1 MLAPFTEGRH
11 DRQMQAL
18 GVCSLERYGA
28 LIDRLRDDGH
38 EVAYSR
44 RGSIDVAFDETRA
57 RLLAGDAKALAAD
70 GVSYAFY
77 EDDDARRFAPA
88 VDPRVKAILE
98 IPAHGAVGV
107 ADLTAALW
115 KSAEAR
121 GARLTAASATRWR
134 TPEARSGRDDMRRDG
149 RAARG
154 ARRWLLGRRSRP
166 RWPRAAARAA
176 RARSTA
182 GAAPAV
188 AAAGADGV
196 GTGLLP
202 RPME

>member
-1 MLAPFTEGRH
+1 M
-11 DRQMQAL
+11 
-18 GVCSLERYGA
+18 
-28 LIDRLRDDGH
+28 
-38 EVAYSR
+38 AYSR

-57 RLLAGDAKALAAD
+57 RQLAGDANGLAAD
-70 GVSYAFY
+70 GVSHTFH
-77 EDDDARRFAPA
+77 EGDDARRFAPA

-98 IPAHGAVGV
+98 IPAHGAVSCRGSHRGV
-107 ADLTAALW
+107 V
-115 KSAEAR
+115 EVGR
-121 GARLTAASATRWR
+121 GAWRAAHSGVGDACG
-134 TPEARSGRDDMRRDG
+134 ARPRRDPGRDDMRRDG

-154 ARRWLLGRRSRP
+154 ARRWLLGRRGRP
-166 RWPRAAARAA
+166 RRPSAAARAA